1 MTLLVAALGAEDQVV
16 TDILLDEAVAV
27 VAADYRVGQVHVFDL
42 GLQLTVVLPGDLRPK
57 MTVILFGWWMVPLA
71 SSRRSPSLSSADR
84 RESGCRRIQPARRT
98 AGVDSR
104 LAGALGR

>member
-42 GLQLTVVLPGDLRPK
+42 GLQLTVVLPSDLRPK
-57 MTVILFGWWMVPLA
+57 MSVILFGWPMVRLA
-71 SSRRSPSLSSADR
+71 SSRRSPSLSSA
-84 RESGCRRIQPARRT
+84 ARR
-98 AGVDSR
+98 
-104 LAGALGR
+104 

>member
-1 MTLLVAALGAEDQVV
+1 MTLLVVALGAEDQVV

-57 MTVILFGWWMVPLA
+57 MTVILFDWWMVPLA
-71 SSRRSPSLSSADR
+71 SSRRSLSLSSADR
-84 RESGCRRIQPARRT
+84 REKI
-98 AGVDSR
+98 R
-104 LAGALGR
+104 LSQNSTCEKNSWG

>member
-1 MTLLVAALGAEDQVV
+1 MTLLVVALGAEDQVV

-42 GLQLTVVLPGDLRPK
+42 ILQLTVVLPGDLRPK

-71 SSRRSPSLSSADR
+71 SSRRSLSLSSADR
-84 RESGCRRIQPARRT
+84 REKI
-98 AGVDSR
+98 R
-104 LAGALGR
+104 LSQNSTCEKNSWG